1 MRKLLAIVLIL
12 ALTIA
17 ASATGFAAPKTFTD
31 VPAKHWAY
39 DAVAKLVK
47 DGLIEGYG
55 DGTFRGDKPLNRYE
69 FALLTVKALD
79 RFDRA
84 DEAQKKLI
92 DRLSAEFAAELNRIG
107 ARLAKVEAK
116 TNSWV
121 AGGDA
126 RFRYFTNSPKYPGG
140 SKLHG
145 SDSTDLRARIRFAGT
160 INDNTRLEGRITT
173 NYGGKFG
180 NTEGPAQPFGS
191 TAMIDIFNVTTKDA
205 LGFDSFRIGRTPL
218 DVIGNGLI
226 GKPMA
231 VDGVTL
237 KKKMGDMDFTAFT
250 GNIKTDVNAGTGT
263 GDSGNA
269 NQLTTVQFSFKPV
282 AGLKMGV
289 GYYYADIPGT
299 SVDKDGNSNGTLLAT
314 KGVSFQKSQGLD
326 LSLNYKFGAVT
337 FLADYVSTSLKD
349 AVGLPNSP
357 KGWAVQLSNGT
368 GPSATSVFYPVTLL
382 VKPGMKGTGAWAI
395 SYRSVDPGAIP
406 SNAGGFDTTA
416 IAYNQAYNIY
426 THGTDNV
433 KALFLTYQHVLDK
446 NIVLSLEYQDYKIK
460 NRGLVPSLNGDQLDR
475 TFMTKLEY
483 FF

>member
-1 MRKLLAIVLIL
+1 MKKLLAIVLIL

-39 DAVAKLVK
+39 DAVAKLAK
-47 DGLIEGYG
+47 DGIIEGYG

-84 DEAQKKLI
+84 YEAQKKLI
-92 DRLSAEFAAELNRIG
+92 DKLSAEFAAELNRMG

-126 RFRYFTNSPKYPGG
+126 RFRYYTNNPKYPGAK
-140 SKLHG
+140 KLQG
-145 SDSTDLRARIRFAGT
+145 SDTSDFRARIRFAGMV
-160 INDNTRLEGRITT
+160 NENTLLQGRLTT
-173 NYGGKFG
+173 NYGVKFG
-180 NTEGPAQPFGS
+180 NTEAPSQPYGS
-191 TAMIDIFNVTTKDA
+191 TAMIDIFNVTSKNA
-205 LGFDSFRIGRTPL
+205 LGFDSLRIGRTPL
-218 DVIGNGLI
+218 DVIGNGLM

-231 VDGVTL
+231 VDGVTV
-237 KKKMGDMDFTAFT
+237 KKKLGDMDFTAFT

-269 NQLTTVQFSFKPV
+269 NQLTTVQLAFKPLD
-282 AGLKMGV
+282 GLKMGV
-289 GYYYADIPGT
+289 GYYHADIPGT
-299 SVDKDGNSNGTLLAT
+299 STANNGTLLASA
-314 KGVSFQKSQGLD
+314 GASFQKSDGLD
-326 LSLNYKFGAVT
+326 LSFNYKFGSVT
-337 FLADYVSTSLKD
+337 LLADYISSSLKEP
-349 AVGLPNSP
+349 VGLSGSP
-357 KGWAVQLSNGT
+357 KAWAVQLSNGT
-368 GPSATSVFYPVTLL
+368 GPSATAVYYPVTLL
-382 VKPGMKGTGAWAI
+382 VKPTMKGTGAWAI

-416 IAYNQAYNIY
+416 IAYNQAYNIFS
-426 THGTDNV
+426 HGTDNV
-433 KALFLTYQHVLDK
+433 KAIYLTYQHVLDK
-446 NIVLSLEYQDYKIK
+446 NVVLSLEYQDFKIK
-460 NRGLVPSLNGDQLDR
+460 NRSMVAGMSGDQLDR